1 MITARAFG
9 QNGLF
14 CSSRGISSTPAVFMR
29 FAPHLPSLSDSNGE
43 EYDPK
48 RETLESFLNIRF
60 GDNFPTINDDKN
72 PNRDLVNFPRPVQPD
87 FPETVRLG
95 ILPESWFKMFYN
107 KTGVTGP
114 YVFLGTFGTFLLSKE
129 WLVFEHELLVGI
141 EATIILV
148 FCIKAFGPNVRKSLC
163 EQVDVSFHT
172 YMFVININETFD
184 SIDKLCR
191 MGQVAKGNDKL
202 FERLYQE

>member
-1 MITARAFG
+1 
-9 QNGLF
+9 
-14 CSSRGISSTPAVFMR
+14 MR